1 MDEKTAELRDIF
13 IEATGS
19 DTVTEQQSES
29 RGSLADV
36 DDPEAVR
43 ERVRGIVAT
52 MRERYAFDTDL
63 GDDALVALVVG
74 FFDGDSDADL
84 AVELDAS
91 PEAVRT
97 ARFDLH
103 LVRDAD
109 REFPFDADRFDSL
122 LVDGADDE
130 TIAETLEV
138 PVEVV
143 SECRPVAEADIR
155 SSRANYRFRDD
166 FAELLT
172 DDDLSNRLAEDA
184 RRDGLREATEDIETD
199 VSL

>member
-43 ERVRGIVAT
+43 ERVRDIVAT
-52 MRERYAFDTDL
+52 MRERYAFDTEFD
-63 GDDALVALVVG
+63 DDALVALVVG

-109 REFPFDADRFDSL
+109 REFPFDADRFDTL

-130 TIAETLEV
+130 AIAEALDV

-172 DDDLSNRLAEDA
+172 DDDLSNRMAEDA

>member
-43 ERVRGIVAT
+43 ERVRDIVAT
-52 MRERYAFDTDL
+52 MRERYAFDTEFD
-63 GDDALVALVVG
+63 DDALVSLVVG
-74 FFDGDSDADL
+74 FFDGDADADL

-130 TIAETLEV
+130 TIAERLDV

>member
-43 ERVRGIVAT
+43 ERVRDTVAT
-52 MRERYAFDTDL
+52 MRERYTFVTEFD
-63 GDDALVALVVG
+63 DDALVALVVG
-74 FFDGDSDADL
+74 FFDGDADADL

-109 REFPFDADRFDSL
+109 REFPFDADRFDNL
-122 LVDGADDE
+122 LIDGADDE
-130 TIAETLEV
+130 TIAETLDV
-138 PVEVV
+138 PIEVV
-143 SECRPVAEADIR
+143 AECRPVAEADMR
-155 SSRANYRFRDD
+155 STRVNYRFRDE

-172 DDDLSNRLAEDA
+172 DDDLSNRMAEDA